1 MLPGPELTTT
11 VVPHGLIWCDTHG
24 DSKLPSFSQQS
35 RGSLCRL
42 DVNPKSFVCADVAC
56 CSIVKCDK
64 MCVVYIVLWA
74 LRPTVQYFVAF
85 VVVGKVCH
93 TVVKMCALRC

>member
-1 MLPGPELTTT
+1 
-11 VVPHGLIWCDTHG
+11 
-24 DSKLPSFSQQS
+24 
-35 RGSLCRL
+35 
-42 DVNPKSFVCADVAC
+42 VCADVAC